1 MTENRSVPTNTV
13 LPHIY
18 DQSVADA
25 IDWLQ

>member
-13 LPHIY
+13 LPHVY
-18 DQSVADA
+18 YQNVVDA